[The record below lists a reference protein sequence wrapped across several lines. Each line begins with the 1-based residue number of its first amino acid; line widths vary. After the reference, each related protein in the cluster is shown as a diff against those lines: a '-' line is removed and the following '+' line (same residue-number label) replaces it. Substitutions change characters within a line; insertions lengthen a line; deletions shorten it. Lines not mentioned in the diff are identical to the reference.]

1 MELSGIGV
9 IQVPIRKEFDDLE
22 KSLDISDH
30 SGENHFILQMRKPSP
45 TEVK

>member
-30 SGENHFILQMRKPSP
+30 SGENHFILQMR
-45 TEVK
+45 